1 MWSARLTAINL
12 FGSCLNSLAAASIA
26 ASASGRVD
34 SAEEFGRCST
44 GRKRR
49 RQIVKGEGVRRRRGA
64 AILSVS
70 TPRCAVCKA
79 GHVSSQGRQRTYP
92 LARFKS
98 ALFTTKPA
106 PKKRGAT
113 LAATPWFIV
122 LLRDKFSFE
131 TGKCYC
137 PFALPYP
144 KSHILLAAIDRRA
157 GQSGDL
163 RDDRETAATSRPHL
177 RRREQPPPPLVEP
190 RADSVPSQPNGG
202 LVDHA
207 IDLPPFAESRN
218 PQHLSQSDAPAAD
231 YDSVIV
237 RSVLSRGIRPSGG
250 STTSDV
256 RAPTCLFDRNTAWL

>member
-1 MWSARLTAINL
+1 VMWSARLTAINL

-144 KSHILLAAIDRRA
+144 KS
-157 GQSGDL
+157 
-163 RDDRETAATSRPHL
+163 RP
-177 RRREQPPPPLVEP
+177 RSP
-190 RADSVPSQPNGG
+190 RALSKPEVGAT
-202 LVDHA
+202 LL
-207 IDLPPFAESRN
+207 LPVVANS
-218 PQHLSQSDAPAAD
+218 
-231 YDSVIV
+231 
-237 RSVLSRGIRPSGG
+237 
-250 STTSDV
+250 
-256 RAPTCLFDRNTAWL
+256 

>member
-1 MWSARLTAINL
+1 MPIADGYAGDTLAFADLAGRPPALPCPRRLNRSGVDHHRTGLVEVARDVMWSARLTAINL

-106 PKKRGAT
+106 PKKREG
-113 LAATPWFIV
+113 LPW
-122 LLRDKFSFE
+122 R
-131 TGKCYC
+131 
-137 PFALPYP
+137 
-144 KSHILLAAIDRRA
+144 
-157 GQSGDL
+157 
-163 RDDRETAATSRPHL
+163 
-177 RRREQPPPPLVEP
+177 QPL
-190 RADSVPSQPNGG
+190 G
-202 LVDHA
+202 L
-207 IDLPPFAESRN
+207 
-218 PQHLSQSDAPAAD
+218 
-231 YDSVIV
+231 
-237 RSVLSRGIRPSGG
+237 
-250 STTSDV
+250 
-256 RAPTCLFDRNTAWL
+256 